1 MLPQRTIFTLS
12 LPSGQKISLGLVFA
26 LRFLVCITYSIRIIA
41 LYLVATTPDLIWNN
55 IGVANWPYIELNAA
69 VTYVSLSTPK
79 PLISWLFPNLLPSA
93 GNPDYDNFTAGINVK
108 ISKFALEAV
117 GGSAKSEY

>member
-41 LYLVATTPDLIWNN
+41 LYL
-55 IGVANWPYIELNAA
+55 LNAA